1 MEIKKITYT
10 VRFVGP
16 ERYLV
21 MKVLDREMR
30 KSYNIYGGK
39 LIKDTKD
46 YTEMSFT
53 IHEEPRMTFYDI
65 NSYVGEQSRNF
76 CQSIDTDWSIV
87 TFKEH
92 SCPVTIVH

>member
-1 MEIKKITYT
+1 MEIKKITYI

-30 KSYNIYGGK
+30 KSYNTFGGK
-39 LIKDTKD
+39 LVKDTKD
-46 YTEMSFT
+46 YSEVAYT
-53 IHEEPRMTFYDI
+53 IHEDPQMPFCDI

-87 TFKEH
+87 TFREH
-92 SCPVTIVH
+92 YCPVTVIH